1 MNDQFTKQLLA
12 SLGGQVGDKLAG
24 RNVVSR
30 DQAVSALSSLT
41 PVILGSLK
49 RKQNELGE
57 SGLEELLAN
66 AGISETHADDIDE
79 VLEKGLAGHTSQT
92 EAVLDDETQDQTAR
106 ALSQKLNIGTAAAK
120 KLIPMLAPIIIGMLI
135 KKGGSSRSS
144 KGGLGGIGAI
154 LDRDGDGSI
163 LDDIA
168 GMILGGGKSSGQ
180 KRGGIMQWLLALF
193 FRRK

>member
-1 MNDQFTKQLLA
+1 MNDQFTKQLLE

-49 RKQNELGE
+49 RKQDELGE

-66 AGISETHADDIDE
+66 AGISESHADNIDD

-92 EAVLDDETQDQTAR
+92 EAVLDEETQVQTAH
-106 ALSQKLNIGTAAAK
+106 ALSQKLNIGTTAAK

-135 KKGGSSRSS
+135 KKGGSATPA

-168 GMILGGGKSSGQ
+168 GMVLGGGKSSDQ
-180 KRGGIMQWLLALF
+180 KRGGIIQWLLGLLF
-193 FRRK
+193 KRK

>member
-1 MNDQFTKQLLA
+1 MNDQFTKQLLE

-24 RNVVSR
+24 HNVVSR

-49 RKQNELGE
+49 RKQEELGE

-66 AGISETHADDIDE
+66 AGISESHADNIDD

-92 EAVLDDETQDQTAR
+92 EAVLDEETQVQTAH
-106 ALSQKLNIGTAAAK
+106 ALSQKLNIGTTAAK

-135 KKGGSSRSS
+135 KKGGSATPA

-154 LDRDGDGSI
+154 LHRDGDGSI

-168 GMILGGGKSSGQ
+168 GMVLGGGKSSDQ
-180 KRGGIMQWLLALF
+180 KRGGIIQWLLGLLF
-193 FRRK
+193 KRK